1 MYTFVSI
8 NHNYLITVCVEMR
21 DQSGMIV
28 LQEHIKKHAGKLS
41 FLKEVS
47 PVSWLKF
54 EEVLL
59 KERESKKKT
68 PLATTRADVKKWA
81 EQCGVPDFMTALT
94 FFHDT
99 GLVIDQGE

>member
-1 MYTFVSI
+1 MYLIDFVCTYMYTFVSI
-8 NHNYLITVCVEMR
+8 NHNYLITTVCVEMR

-59 KERESKKKT
+59 NERE
-68 PLATTRADVKKWA
+68 RARKR
-81 EQCGVPDFMTALT
+81 L
-94 FFHDT
+94 
-99 GLVIDQGE
+99 L